1 MHQRNRF
8 SSKTQGKSRFHFQN
22 GRFAMVWSA
31 SFDFWKASQVT
42 SPVSLVTQRLSPWA
56 LRDELKNSCEG
67 DSLAVNRILFN
78 VVVTLQV
85 RMYCSSRPKQPG
97 FSFEALFPDELF
109 PPGNKQ
115 KGKKYIVLLCFI
127 EQCAS
132 GSKCQLI
139 VRTTYYILTCTCMSV
154 C

>member
-1 MHQRNRF
+1 MAGSLWSGQPALTFGKRPKLPRRLVLSHNACPQERCVT
-8 SSKTQGKSRFHFQN
+8 SSKQ
-22 GRFAMVWSA
+22 
-31 SFDFWKASQVT
+31 
-42 SPVSLVTQRLSPWA
+42 
-56 LRDELKNSCEG
+56 LRRRGCEG

-78 VVVTLQV
+78 LVVTLQV

>member
-1 MHQRNRF
+1 
-8 SSKTQGKSRFHFQN
+8 
-22 GRFAMVWSA
+22 
-31 SFDFWKASQVT
+31 
-42 SPVSLVTQRLSPWA
+42 
-56 LRDELKNSCEG
+56 
-67 DSLAVNRILFN
+67 
-78 VVVTLQV
+78 
-85 RMYCSSRPKQPG
+85 MYCSSRPKQPG

-139 VRTTYYILTCTCMSV
+139 VRTTYYLYYTYMHMYECMLREEAGCRFSHDLEKWFR
-154 C
+154 